1 MPYTIYIPT
10 LGSIHSRNKD
20 GCASRGLDAR
30 PHGLLVIGNIPQ
42 TGNRKY
48 PPSRLTD
55 SNIFQNKT
63 LSDSFD
69 PAFVL
74 QGIPWIIRKVVSI
87 TTLSLNVAHEID
99 ESGAKT
105 LVFTQAASI
114 AIAGLS
120 EEKEV
125 RFLDGRETFHSS
137 ALFGTSSA
145 RSRLINPSTATGN
158 NGKPLDPLLTRD
170 LLQEGEP
177 AGDNNLFDLIVH
189 QTNGWVMEQIWGFG
203 ILNNERR
210 LMRKIVIR
218 KGDEV
223 AYITAFY
230 DWKGR
235 EDGQ

>member
-1 MPYTIYIPT
+1 M
-10 LGSIHSRNKD
+10 
-20 GCASRGLDAR
+20 
-30 PHGLLVIGNIPQ
+30 VIGNLPQ
-42 TGNRKY
+42 TANRKS

-55 SNIFQNKT
+55 SDSFQNKT

-69 PAFVL
+69 RAFVF

-87 TTLSLNVAHEID
+87 TTLSLKVAHEID

-105 LVFTQAASI
+105 LVFTQAASV

-145 RSRLINPSTATGN
+145 RSRLVNLSTATGN
-158 NGKPLDPLLTRD
+158 NGKPLDPLLTRNF
-170 LLQEGEP
+170 LQEGEP
-177 AGDNNLFDLIVH
+177 GGDNNLFDLIGH
-189 QTNGWVMEQIWGFG
+189 QTKGWVMEQIWGFG
-203 ILNNERR
+203 IVNDERR
-210 LMRKIVIR
+210 LTRKMVIR

>member
-1 MPYTIYIPT
+1 
-10 LGSIHSRNKD
+10 
-20 GCASRGLDAR
+20 
-30 PHGLLVIGNIPQ
+30 
-42 TGNRKY
+42 
-48 PPSRLTD
+48 LTD
-55 SNIFQNKT
+55 SDSFQNKT

-69 PAFVL
+69 RAFVF

-87 TTLSLNVAHEID
+87 TTLSLKVAHEID

-105 LVFTQAASI
+105 LVFTQAASV

-145 RSRLINPSTATGN
+145 RSRLVNLSTATGN
-158 NGKPLDPLLTRD
+158 NGKPLDPLLTRNF
-170 LLQEGEP
+170 LQEGEP
-177 AGDNNLFDLIVH
+177 GGDNNLFDLIVH
-189 QTNGWVMEQIWGFG
+189 QTKGWVMEQIWGFG
-203 ILNNERR
+203 IVDDERR
-210 LMRKIVIR
+210 LTRKMVIR

>member
-1 MPYTIYIPT
+1 MQDLT
-10 LGSIHSRNKD
+10 GSW
-20 GCASRGLDAR
+20 
-30 PHGLLVIGNIPQ
+30 LL
-42 TGNRKY
+42 
-48 PPSRLTD
+48 
-55 SNIFQNKT
+55 NKT

-69 PAFVL
+69 PAFVF

-87 TTLSLNVAHEID
+87 TTLSLKVAHEID
-99 ESGAKT
+99 ESGTKT

-145 RSRLINPSTATGN
+145 RSRLVNLSTAN
-158 NGKPLDPLLTRD
+158 SIDGKPLDPLLAQNF
-170 LLQEGEP
+170 LQEGEP
-177 AGDNNLFDLIVH
+177 GGDNNLLDLIVH
-189 QTNGWVMEQIWGFG
+189 QTKGWVMEQIWGFG
-203 ILNNERR
+203 IVNDERR
-210 LMRKIVIR
+210 LMRKMVIR